1 MNLGLGLDQI
11 PKGRLHLGLQ
21 RLTGLL
27 LHPVRRH
34 LPLLLEHHRYPL
46 RL

>member
-1 MNLGLGLDQI
+1 
-11 PKGRLHLGLQ
+11 LQ

-27 LHPVRRH
+27 LHRVRHRH
-34 LPLLLEHHRYPL
+34 LLILLERLRYPL

>member
-1 MNLGLGLDQI
+1 L
-11 PKGRLHLGLQ
+11 R

-27 LHPVRRH
+27 LHPVRQH
-34 LPLLLEHHRYPL
+34 LLLLLEHHRYPL